1 MLVSLAREG
10 DEPWGPTSRRRAVKS
25 ASVAPSGSSAWEG
38 SVVLYA
44 IDDKFELIFEEKL
57 HKRNKSLAD
66 WLVSFFF
73 SLKLLSAAI

>member
-57 HKRNKSLAD
+57 HQEEQIVGR
-66 WLVSFFF
+66 LVG
-73 SLKLLSAAI
+73 